1 MGKIKILEDKV
12 DASSK
17 RVARVSMLAIGVDR
31 KKEISTEHINRVLIL
46 MEEGRHNI
54 PLLFL
59 EHKKPNCIT
68 GNVTEGSIVASGK
81 MLLSDRRKS
90 QSEEQHDEP
99 EK

>member
-59 EHKKPNCIT
+59 EHKKGRRFRVADGFDVKLLVP
-68 GNVTEGSIVASGK
+68 VIVRQLDLK
-81 MLLSDRRKS
+81 DNIV
-90 QSEEQHDEP
+90 SEEIILS
-99 EK
+99 